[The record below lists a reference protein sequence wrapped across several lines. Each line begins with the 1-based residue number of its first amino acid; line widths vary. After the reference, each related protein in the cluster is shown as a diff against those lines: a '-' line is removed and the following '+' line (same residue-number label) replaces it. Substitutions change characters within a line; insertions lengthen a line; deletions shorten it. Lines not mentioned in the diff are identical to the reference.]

1 MQTPSN
7 TPSAPAT
14 PGVHTPQ
21 QHQQSSSSSSSEG
34 RLLRRGERRLTRI
47 ALAIVWLFIFCH
59 IWKVSGKIWFT
70 LKSIIVKVTKNT
82 TCAN

>member
-59 IWKVSGKIWFT
+59 IWKVSGKK
-70 LKSIIVKVTKNT
+70 LKSIIVTVTKNT